1 MTLLVPHAPL
11 AARMRPTSLKEYVGQ
26 AHLLGPGKSLS
37 VAVQNQKLPSLLLWG
52 PPGVGKTTLAK
63 LLGAAC
69 AYDVIELSAV
79 SAGVKELREWID
91 APVNHSLPRKLMF
104 IDEIHRF
111 NKAQQDVLL
120 PALESGLVTLIGATT
135 ENPSFS
141 LNNALLSR
149 LRVLTLCSLTVD
161 ELISLIHRAKQFIK
175 SVHLSELQCRE
186 LAIAADGDARQL
198 YNLLEWVSEAG
209 LDDTGQLDLGSC
221 FRRFDASGEDY
232 HQHISAF
239 QKSIRSSDPDAAL
252 YWFWRLIDG
261 GCDPAVVA
269 RRLLRTASEDIGNA
283 DPRALSLCLDAWQA
297 YERLGTPEGELALA
311 QAVAFCSLA
320 AKSDAVYQASK
331 QIQAEIQQ
339 TGSLPVPPPISTR
352 KDGYIHAHDQ
362 PNGLALGMLCLPPE
376 LVDKQFYQP
385 VERGL
390 EIQLK
395 ARLTEL
401 RKIKNKK

>member
-1 MTLLVPHAPL
+1 MSIPSIPL
-11 AARMRPTSLKEYVGQ
+11 AARMRPTQLSDYVGQ
-26 AHLLGPGKSLS
+26 QHLLAPGKPLNSAMKNKRL
-37 VAVQNQKLPSLLLWG
+37 VSLLLWG

-63 LLGAAC
+63 LLAAEC
-69 AYDVIELSAV
+69 DYDVIELSAV
-79 SAGVKELREWID
+79 STGVKELRECID
-91 APVNHSLPRKLMF
+91 APVNQSPPKKLIF

-120 PALESGLVTLIGATT
+120 PVLESGLVTLIGATT

-149 LRVLTLCSLTVD
+149 LRVLSLHSLTVD

-175 SVHLSELQCRE
+175 PINFNEAQCRE
-186 LAIAADGDARQL
+186 LAVAADGDARQL
-198 YNLLEWVSEAG
+198 YSLLEWVAEAG
-209 LDDTGQLDLGSC
+209 LDEKGQFDLGSC
-221 FRRFDASGEDY
+221 FRRFDATGDDY
-232 HQHISAF
+232 HQQISAF

-261 GCDPAVVA
+261 GCDPVIVA

-311 QAVAFCSLA
+311 QAVCFSALA
-320 AKSDAVYQASK
+320 AKSDAVYRASK
-331 QIQAEIQQ
+331 IIQAAIQQ
-339 TGSLPVPPPISTR
+339 TGSLPVPSAISTQ
-352 KDGYIHAHDQ
+352 KHGYIHAHDQ
-362 PNGLALGMLCLPPE
+362 PNGLALGMSCLPEE
-376 LVDKQFYQP
+376 LADKHFYQP

-395 ARLTEL
+395 ARLTDL
-401 RKIKNKK
+401 RKLKLTS